1 LRGLCIRRL
10 PYCAQDKVLAAPLID
25 ARQQIKTAVNDA
37 PGQIA
42 AERTDQHRLNL
53 DVARRC
59 DTEAADEGESHDQ
72 AEQGLR
78 DPFHRI
84 QHTPKRNIRDL

>member
-1 LRGLCIRRL
+1 LRGLSIRRL
-10 PYCAQDKVLAAPLID
+10 PYFAQGQVLTAPLID

-37 PGQIA
+37 SSQIA

-59 DTEAADEGESHDQ
+59 DAEAANEGASHD
-72 AEQGLR
+72 
-78 DPFHRI
+78 
-84 QHTPKRNIRDL
+84 